1 MKKLVTSICLTV
13 LSPMMFGQVYHA
25 GETEQTVSSA
35 PRWEVSAGVTR
46 SNFQIRDGADERMF
60 KSEDGLTARGLYY
73 PVRWL
78 GIGLQG
84 TWFDKEDFAGD
95 NTYKDTRYDL
105 LTKWILTP
113 DTRPNLYVLLG
124 SGYRTQEVSYAHLVK
139 HTKHNGYMLAALGL
153 DVEISHGWF
162 IGAEGQLSYFPHKEI
177 DKLLHANKRTERV
190 LNVRV
195 GVRF

>member
-1 MKKLVTSICLTV
+1 MKKLYLSICLTV
-13 LSPMMFGQVYHA
+13 LSPIMFGQVYHA
-25 GETEQTVSSA
+25 GETEQPVLSG
-35 PRWEVSAGVTR
+35 PRWEVSAGAIR
-46 SNFQIRDGADERMF
+46 SNFQVRDGAGERMF
-60 KSEDGLTARGLYY
+60 KGEDGLTARGLYY

-78 GIGLQG
+78 GVGVQG
-84 TWFDKEDFAGD
+84 TWFDKEKFAGQH
-95 NTYKDTRYDL
+95 TYKDTRYDL

-124 SGYRTQEVSYAHLVK
+124 GGYRTQEVSYARLLK
-139 HTKHNGYMLAALGL
+139 RTKHNEYLLAALGL

-177 DKLLHANKRTERV
+177 DAFLNANKNTERA
-190 LNVRV
+190 LLVRV